1 MPGYGGAPMGPMMG
15 EPSKGLAIAA
25 LVCGILAIPG
35 ACCCYSSIPLGIA
48 ACIMGPI
55 AMSKAKASPTTHGG
69 RNMAMAGLICGIV
82 GLVLTIFAVV
92 FHVSTALMDE
102 VQHH

>member
-1 MPGYGGAPMGPMMG
+1 MMTN
-15 EPSKGLAIAA
+15 PSSGLAIAA
-25 LVCGILAIPG
+25 MVCGILAIPG

-55 AMSKAKASPTTHGG
+55 AMSKAKASPQTHGG
-69 RNMAMAGLICGIV
+69 RNMALAGLICGIV
-82 GLVLTIFAVV
+82 GLVLTIIAVA
-92 FHVSTALMDE
+92 FHMSTALMDE